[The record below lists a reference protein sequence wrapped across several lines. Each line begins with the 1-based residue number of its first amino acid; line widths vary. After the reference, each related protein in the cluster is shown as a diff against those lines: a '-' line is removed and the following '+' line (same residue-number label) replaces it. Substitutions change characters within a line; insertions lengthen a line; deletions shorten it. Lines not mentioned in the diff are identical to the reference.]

1 MSYQVTTAET
11 VAPWTQEYALP
22 ALAAGASLEM
32 PASAHVEAAPS
43 LERLPPDT
51 RIYLPHTSK
60 TNVEETLAACRTITA
75 AGLRAVP
82 HLAAR
87 AVPSLTW
94 LEEWL
99 QRLQAAGTDEL
110 FLIAGDRG
118 RPAGPFADTLQLLDT
133 RILARCGL
141 LRVGVAGHPE
151 GHTVAS
157 EDAALA
163 ALRTK
168 AAYARDTGTRM
179 WMVTQF
185 VFDAE
190 PVLGFLRRT
199 FDAGIDL
206 PVWVGVP
213 GSGRLRTLW
222 RYARRCG
229 IGSSTRML
237 ARRPD
242 MALSLGGG
250 WQPDELI
257 EALSTNYTTGSA
269 GAMAGIHLFPFGG
282 LDAGVTWL
290 DTLRRGLPAAQDGG
304 GKAGLE
310 SE

>member
-1 MSYQVTTAET
+1 MSSQPTTADT
-11 VAPWTQEYALP
+11 VVPWTQEYALP

-32 PASAHVEAAPS
+32 PASAHVEAGPS
-43 LERLPPDT
+43 LGLLPPDT
-51 RIYLPHTSK
+51 RVYLPHTSK

-99 QRLQAAGTDEL
+99 NRLGAAGTEEL
-110 FLIAGDRG
+110 FLIAGDRA

-133 RILARCGL
+133 GLLARNGFL
-141 LRVGVAGHPE
+141 HLGVAGHPE

-157 EDAALA
+157 EEAALA

-168 AAYARDTGTRM
+168 ADYAADTGTRM
-179 WMVTQF
+179 WVVTQF
-185 VFDAE
+185 VFDAD
-190 PVLGFLRRT
+190 PVLHWLRRT
-199 FDAGIDL
+199 FDAGVDL

-213 GSGRLRTLW
+213 GAGRLRTLW
-222 RYARRCG
+222 RYAMRCG
-229 IGSSTRML
+229 VGSSTRML

-242 MALSLGGG
+242 VALSLGGG

-257 EALSTNYTTGSA
+257 GELSLQYASGAA

-282 LDAGVTWL
+282 LGAGVAWL
-290 DTLRRGLPAAQDGG
+290 QRLRQGLSAGDTQ
-304 GKAGLE
+304 AGLTPE
-310 SE
+310 